1 MVGLARR
8 RRPTLGLAAFLASD
22 GPYVLVGLGMS
33 KSLQIFLARR
43 SSISECR
50 GTDDLLFFVGLPHHE

>member
-8 RRPTLGLAAFLASD
+8 RRPTLGLAAFLVSD

-43 SSISECR
+43 SSKE
-50 GTDDLLFFVGLPHHE
+50 GFFLFKEVKFGVSFIRA

>member
-33 KSLQIFLARR
+33 KSLQIFFAR
-43 SSISECR
+43 SSSKER
-50 GTDDLLFFVGLPHHE
+50 AFFIQGG

>member
-8 RRPTLGLAAFLASD
+8 RRPTLGLAAFLVSD

-33 KSLQIFLARR
+33 KSLQIFFARR
-43 SSISECR
+43 SSKE
-50 GTDDLLFFVGLPHHE
+50 GAFLFKEVKFGVSFIRT

>member
-1 MVGLARR
+1 MRYRAGVLA
-8 RRPTLGLAAFLASD
+8 LAAFLESD

-50 GTDDLLFFVGLPHHE
+50 GTDDLLFFAGLPHHE